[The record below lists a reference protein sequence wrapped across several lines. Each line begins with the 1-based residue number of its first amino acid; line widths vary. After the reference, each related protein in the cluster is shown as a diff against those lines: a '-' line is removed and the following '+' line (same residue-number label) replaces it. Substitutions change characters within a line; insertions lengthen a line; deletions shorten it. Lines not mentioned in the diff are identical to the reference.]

1 MLEDNLIKNECLLN
15 QSQEGEEDKEL
26 KADVLR
32 SFIPDSEHH

>member
-1 MLEDNLIKNECLLN
+1 MLEDNLIKNECLN